1 MESEISAIVAGITK
15 PKTAAEAVELV
26 AKIELKILLWAI
38 SDLPAAEQKAIVA
51 AQWAAPAE
59 AAESC
64 CLPKRKKSWKP
75 EPVFLGVH

>member
-1 MESEISAIVAGITK
+1 MAGITK
-15 PKTAAEAVELV
+15 PKTGAEALELI

-51 AQWAAPAE
+51 AQWAAPSE
-59 AAESC
+59 VPESC
-64 CLPKRKKSWKP
+64 CIPKRKKSWKP

>member
-51 AQWAAPAE
+51 SQWAAPAE
-59 AAESC
+59 AAENC

>member
-1 MESEISAIVAGITK
+1 MESEISAIVAGLEK
-15 PKTAAEAVELV
+15 PKSAAEAMELV
-26 AKIELKILLWAI
+26 TKIELKILLWAI

-51 AQWAAPAE
+51 AKWATPAE
-59 AAESC
+59 VSESC